1 MTGNKESLRMKLEDI
16 AGELGNMSDY
26 PAIGDYQ
33 KMALHL
39 IVASI
44 STELENSDEDI
55 PDKDVEQ
62 AVAIFY
68 ENVFSELAKMANEVE
83 KISRKNLTY
92 KEATQKLFSIHAD
105 CENKTERKIKSRV
118 KSKAIKRACYRALR
132 EVSNYVYD
140 VMQI

>member
-62 AVAIFY
+62 AVAI
-68 ENVFSELAKMANEVE
+68 
-83 KISRKNLTY
+83 
-92 KEATQKLFSIHAD
+92 
-105 CENKTERKIKSRV
+105 NKKG
-118 KSKAIKRACYRALR
+118 A
-132 EVSNYVYD
+132 
-140 VMQI
+140 